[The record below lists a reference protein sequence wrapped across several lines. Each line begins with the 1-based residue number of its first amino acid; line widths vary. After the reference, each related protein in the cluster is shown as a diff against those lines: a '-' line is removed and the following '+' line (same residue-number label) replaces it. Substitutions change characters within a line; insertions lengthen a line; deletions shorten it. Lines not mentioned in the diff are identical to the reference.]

1 MSTSRGAHAVDPA
14 LIELA
19 DKIVAQAQA
28 GEQVEAYVSRGQE
41 TSVRV
46 YEGEVEQFTSAQSEG
61 IGIRVIRNGRT
72 GFAYAGTLD
81 PASVDEVLSEA
92 RDNVEFGTPDE
103 WAALATPDGVPMQ
116 PIDLW
121 NEALAAYGTQSKISL
136 AQQLERLTLA
146 ADSRI
151 RVEEANYADGSGEVA
166 TAVCGFSK
174 ALLP

>member
-72 GFAYAGTLD
+72 
-81 PASVDEVLSEA
+81 
-92 RDNVEFGTPDE
+92 
-103 WAALATPDGVPMQ
+103 
-116 PIDLW
+116 
-121 NEALAAYGTQSKISL
+121 
-136 AQQLERLTLA
+136 
-146 ADSRI
+146 
-151 RVEEANYADGSGEVA
+151 
-166 TAVCGFSK
+166 
-174 ALLP
+174 